1 MTHNTLS
8 VNLFLVWYLIF
19 LNGITALHEKGSTKI
34 QNYAIHKFNKRKL
47 KKKNFYVFNFIK
59 FGQNDIMVSS
69 STILNKYSFLT
80 AW

>member
-1 MTHNTLS
+1 MTHKTLS

-47 KKKNFYVFNFIK
+47 KKKNSMFLI
-59 FGQNDIMVSS
+59 SS
-69 STILNKYSFLT
+69 NLDRMI
-80 AW
+80 

>member
-47 KKKNFYVFNFIK
+47 KKKNCMFLI
-59 FGQNDIMVSS
+59 SS
-69 STILNKYSFLT
+69 NLDRMI
-80 AW
+80 

>member
-34 QNYAIHKFNKRKL
+34 QNYAIHKFNKREL
-47 KKKNFYVFNFIK
+47 KKKISMFLI
-59 FGQNDIMVSS
+59 SS
-69 STILNKYSFLT
+69 NLDRMI
-80 AW
+80 

>member
-34 QNYAIHKFNKRKL
+34 QNYAIHKFNKRKF
-47 KKKNFYVFNFIK
+47 KKKISMFLI
-59 FGQNDIMVSS
+59 SS
-69 STILNKYSFLT
+69 NLDRMI
-80 AW
+80 

>member
-34 QNYAIHKFNKRKL
+34 QNYAIHKFNKRKF
-47 KKKNFYVFNFIK
+47 KKKNSMFLI
-59 FGQNDIMVSS
+59 SS
-69 STILNKYSFLT
+69 NLDRMI
-80 AW
+80 

>member
-34 QNYAIHKFNKRKL
+34 QNYAIHKFNKRKFF
-47 KKKNFYVFNFIK
+47 KKNSMFLI
-59 FGQNDIMVSS
+59 SS
-69 STILNKYSFLT
+69 NLDRMI
-80 AW
+80 

>member
-47 KKKNFYVFNFIK
+47 KKKISMFLI
-59 FGQNDIMVSS
+59 SS
-69 STILNKYSFLT
+69 NLDRMI
-80 AW
+80 

>member
-47 KKKNFYVFNFIK
+47 KKKFSMFLI
-59 FGQNDIMVSS
+59 SS
-69 STILNKYSFLT
+69 NLDRMI
-80 AW
+80 

>member
-34 QNYAIHKFNKRKL
+34 QNYAIHKFNKRKFI
-47 KKKNFYVFNFIK
+47 KKNSVFNFIK
-59 FGQNDIMVSS
+59 FGQNDIKLK
-69 STILNKYSFLT
+69 LNQTF
-80 AW
+80 

>member
-34 QNYAIHKFNKRKL
+34 QNYAIHIKFNKRKL
-47 KKKNFYVFNFIK
+47 KKKNSMFLI
-59 FGQNDIMVSS
+59 SS
-69 STILNKYSFLT
+69 NLDRMI
-80 AW
+80 

>member
-1 MTHNTLS
+1 MTLNTLS

-47 KKKNFYVFNFIK
+47 KKKISMFLI
-59 FGQNDIMVSS
+59 SS
-69 STILNKYSFLT
+69 NLDRMI
-80 AW
+80 

>member
-34 QNYAIHKFNKRKL
+34 QNYAIHKFNKRKF
-47 KKKNFYVFNFIK
+47 KKKNSMFLISSNLDRMIK
-59 FGQNDIMVSS
+59 N
-69 STILNKYSFLT
+69 
-80 AW
+80 

>member
-1 MTHNTLS
+1 MYMTHNTLS

-59 FGQNDIMVSS
+59 FGQNDIKLK
-69 STILNKYSFLT
+69 LNQTF
-80 AW
+80 

>member
-47 KKKNFYVFNFIK
+47 KKKISVFNFIK
-59 FGQNDIMVSS
+59 FGQNDIKFK
-69 STILNKYSFLT
+69 LNQTF
-80 AW
+80 